1 MIKAIFFLMIV
12 LPNVLLGKTHFTV
25 ALDPEYIPFT
35 QKDIE
40 GNPTGLLVDFWDY
53 WAKENGYTVEYKFYP
68 WEETLIA
75 AEQGDVDFHSGTTKD
90 REWMHASEAIYE
102 LHTVVFTLRETKV
115 TTIKDILHKRIGTI
129 DDYYGK
135 LVQNVTDKAVEIKI
149 YEDYEPLVEALK
161 NGEIDALV
169 DDVEAVR
176 YYFIKTGQ
184 MHLFRQVKEKSL
196 HFYNKIYAITNLQ
209 NSTHLMS
216 INKGLK
222 KLNLEQL
229 SDIERTWLPSIDN
242 AYYHKQ
248 LKEHKKFT
256 DKEKMWLEIN
266 SHISLSGDPLWRPTR
281 QENGLFYYEGIVG
294 DYTRVILSSIGNEL
308 IINPVKSWDDVAMK
322 LDTNIS
328 DVIFGSMDIQTKS
341 KLGQKYD
348 FLEKSYFGPMV
359 IIMDKKVRFI
369 TSLHDIKNKKI
380 GILQGQEYTERMKL
394 KYIDYDFSQMKDVHT
409 LLDAIKSKKL
419 DAGLLSLSKAIN
431 ILVENQYQTLDIVGK
446 ADEKIYIDIGVIK
459 EKPIL
464 KNIITKAALSLDD
477 SYREKILSK
486 WTRRLNYIERTDY
499 KLTYSVALL
508 LGLLLLSTAY
518 YAYAIRKK
526 HKAVKKMNKHIEH
539 LSRTD
544 DLTGLLNR
552 RAFTQAL
559 DVQNTDKKI
568 SGLFFIDI
576 DFFKAYNDF
585 YGHIYGDE
593 ALVKVGEQLN
603 QYNSSQSNIFR
614 IGGEEFCMILYDY
627 SEEDALIFADKLRV
641 DIENLK
647 IVHEKSPYR
656 KLTVSVGVSI
666 KESEKDI
673 KTLYLEADKALYQAK
688 VSGRN
693 RIGIFE
699 K

>member
-1 MIKAIFFLMIV
+1 MLSGILS
-12 LPNVLLGKTHFTV
+12 GKTHFTV

-40 GNPTGLLVDFWDY
+40 GNPTGLLVDFWNY
-53 WAKENGYTVEYKFYP
+53 WGEVNGYTLEYKFYP
-68 WEETLIA
+68 WEETLGA
-75 AEQGDVDFHSGTTKD
+75 VEKGEVDFHSGTTKD
-90 REWMHASEAIYE
+90 REWMHASDAIYE
-102 LHTVVFTLRETKV
+102 LHTTLFTLRETQV
-115 TTIKDILHKRIGTI
+115 NTIKDILHKRIGTI
-129 DDYYGK
+129 DAYYGE
-135 LVQNVTDKAVEIKI
+135 LVQKATGDEVEIKI

-161 NGEIDALV
+161 SGEIDALV
-169 DDVEAVR
+169 DDAESVR

-184 MHLFRQVKEKSL
+184 MHLFRQVNEKSL

-209 NSTHLMS
+209 NSIDLIK
-216 INKGLK
+216 INKGLE
-222 KLNLEQL
+222 KLNIEQL
-229 SDIERTWLPSIDN
+229 VDIERTWLPSIDS
-242 AYYHKQ
+242 AYYNKQ
-248 LKEHKKFT
+248 FKAHKKFT

-266 SHISLSGDPLWRPTR
+266 KNISLTGDPLWYPSK
-281 QENGLFYYEGIVG
+281 QEGGLLYYEGIVG

-308 IINPVKSWDDVAMK
+308 MINPVKSWDEVLTGEDAN
-322 LDTNIS
+322 TS
-328 DVIFGSMDIQTKS
+328 DIIFGSIDTKT
-341 KLGQKYD
+341 KNRLEQKYN
-348 FLEKSYFGPMV
+348 FLEKSSFGPMV

-369 TSLHDIKNKKI
+369 TSLHDIKNKNI

-394 KYIDYDFSQMKDVHT
+394 KYIDYDFSQMKNVHA
-409 LLDAIKSKKL
+409 LLDAINSGKL

-431 ILVENQYQTLDIVGK
+431 VLVEDRYQTLDIVGK
-446 ADEKIYIDIGVIK
+446 TDEKIYIDIGVIK

-464 KNIITKAALSLDD
+464 KNIIAKAALSLDD

-499 KLTYSVALL
+499 KLTYTVALL

-526 HKAVKKMNKHIEH
+526 HKAVKKMNRHIEH
-539 LSRTD
+539 LSKTD
-544 DLTGLLNR
+544 DLTGLSNR

-559 DVQNTDKKI
+559 DSQNLDKKI

-593 ALVKVGEQLN
+593 ALVEIGEQLN
-603 QYNSSQSNIFR
+603 QYNGSRSNIFR

-627 SEEDALIFADKLRV
+627 SEEDALMFADKVRE

-647 IVHEKSPYR
+647 ILHEKSPY
-656 KLTVSVGVSI
+656 KKMTVSVGVSMT
-666 KESEKDI
+666 KGENDMR
-673 KTLYLEADKALYQAK
+673 TLYLEADKALYKAK

-693 RIGIFE
+693 SIYLFKE
-699 K
+699 

>member
-1 MIKAIFFLMIV
+1 MIV
-12 LPNVLLGKTHFTV
+12 LPNTLLGKTHFTV

-40 GNPTGLLVDFWDY
+40 GNPTGLLVDFWNY
-53 WAKENGYTVEYKFYP
+53 WGEVNGYTLEYKFYP
-68 WEETLIA
+68 WEETLGA
-75 AEQGDVDFHSGTTKD
+75 VEKGEVDFHSGTTKD
-90 REWMHASEAIYE
+90 REWMHASDAIYE
-102 LHTVVFTLRETKV
+102 LHTTLFTLRETQV
-115 TTIKDILHKRIGTI
+115 NTIKDILHKRIGTI
-129 DDYYGK
+129 DAYYGE
-135 LVQNVTDKAVEIKI
+135 LVQKATGNEVEIKI

-161 NGEIDALV
+161 SGEIDALV
-169 DDVEAVR
+169 DDAESVR

-184 MHLFRQVKEKSL
+184 MHLFRQVNEKSL
-196 HFYNKIYAITNLQ
+196 HFHNKIYAITNLQ
-209 NSTHLMS
+209 NSIDLIK

-222 KLNLEQL
+222 KLNIEQL
-229 SDIERTWLPSIDN
+229 VEIERTWLPSIDS
-242 AYYHKQ
+242 AYYNKQFKAHKR
-248 LKEHKKFT
+248 FT

-266 SHISLSGDPLWRPTR
+266 KNISLTGDPLWYPSK
-281 QENGLFYYEGIVG
+281 QEGGLLYYEGIVG

-308 IINPVKSWDDVAMK
+308 IISPVKSWDEVLTEKDAN
-322 LDTNIS
+322 TS
-328 DVIFGSMDIQTKS
+328 DVIFGSIDTKT
-341 KLGQKYD
+341 KNRLEQKYN
-348 FLEKSYFGPMV
+348 FLDKSSFGPMV

-394 KYIDYDFSQMKDVHT
+394 KYIDYDFSKMKDVHA
-409 LLDAIKSKKL
+409 LLDAINSGKL

-431 ILVENQYQTLDIVGK
+431 VLVEDRYQTLDIVGK
-446 ADEKIYIDIGVIK
+446 TDEKIYIDIGVIK

-464 KNIITKAALSLDD
+464 KNIIAKAALSLDD

-499 KLTYSVALL
+499 KLTYTVALL

-526 HKAVKKMNKHIEH
+526 HKAVKKMNRHIEH
-539 LSRTD
+539 LSKTD
-544 DLTGLLNR
+544 VLTGLSNR

-559 DVQNTDKKI
+559 DSQNSDKKI

-593 ALVKVGEQLN
+593 ALVEIGEQLN
-603 QYNSSQSNIFR
+603 QYNGFRSNIFR

-627 SEEDALIFADKLRV
+627 SEEDALVFADKVRE

-647 IVHEKSPYR
+647 ILHEKSPYQ
-656 KLTVSVGVSI
+656 KMTVSVGVSMT
-666 KESEKDI
+666 KSENDMR
-673 KTLYLEADKALYQAK
+673 TLYLEADKALYKAK

-693 RIGIFE
+693 SIYLFKE
-699 K
+699 

>member
-1 MIKAIFFLMIV
+1 MLKVIFFLMIM
-12 LPNVLLGKTHFTV
+12 LSGILSGKTHFTV

-40 GNPTGLLVDFWDY
+40 GNPTGLLVDFWNY
-53 WAKENGYTVEYKFYP
+53 WGEVNGYTLEYKFYP
-68 WEETLIA
+68 WEETLGA
-75 AEQGDVDFHSGTTKD
+75 VEKGEVDFHSGTTKD
-90 REWMHASEAIYE
+90 REWMHASDAIYE
-102 LHTVVFTLRETKV
+102 LHTTLFTLRETQV
-115 TTIKDILHKRIGTI
+115 NTIKDILHKRIGTI
-129 DDYYGK
+129 DAYYGE
-135 LVQNVTDKAVEIKI
+135 LVQKATGDEVEIKI

-161 NGEIDALV
+161 SGEIDALV
-169 DDVEAVR
+169 DDAESVR

-184 MHLFRQVKEKSL
+184 MHLFRQVNEKSL

-209 NSTHLMS
+209 NSIDLIK
-216 INKGLK
+216 INKGLE
-222 KLNLEQL
+222 KLNIEQL
-229 SDIERTWLPSIDN
+229 VDIERTWLPSIDS
-242 AYYHKQ
+242 AYYNKQ
-248 LKEHKKFT
+248 FKAHKKFT

-266 SHISLSGDPLWRPTR
+266 KNISLTGDPLWYPSK
-281 QENGLFYYEGIVG
+281 QEGGLLYYEGIVG

-308 IINPVKSWDDVAMK
+308 MINPVKSWDEVLTGEDAN
-322 LDTNIS
+322 TS
-328 DVIFGSMDIQTKS
+328 DIIFGSIDTKT
-341 KLGQKYD
+341 KNRLEQKYN
-348 FLEKSYFGPMV
+348 FLEKSSFGPMV

-369 TSLHDIKNKKI
+369 TSLHDIKNKNI

-394 KYIDYDFSQMKDVHT
+394 KYIDYDFSQMKNVHA
-409 LLDAIKSKKL
+409 LLDAINSGKL

-431 ILVENQYQTLDIVGK
+431 VLVEDRYQTLDIVGK
-446 ADEKIYIDIGVIK
+446 TDEKIYIDIGVIK

-464 KNIITKAALSLDD
+464 KNIIAKAALSLDD

-499 KLTYSVALL
+499 KLTYTVALL

-526 HKAVKKMNKHIEH
+526 HKAVKKMNRHIEH
-539 LSRTD
+539 LSKTD
-544 DLTGLLNR
+544 DLTGLSNR

-559 DVQNTDKKI
+559 DSQNLDKKI

-593 ALVKVGEQLN
+593 ALVEIGEQLN
-603 QYNSSQSNIFR
+603 QYNGSRSNIFR

-627 SEEDALIFADKLRV
+627 SEEDALMFADKVRE

-647 IVHEKSPYR
+647 ILHEKSPY
-656 KLTVSVGVSI
+656 KKMTVSVGVSMT
-666 KESEKDI
+666 KGENDMR
-673 KTLYLEADKALYQAK
+673 TLYLEADKALYKAK

-693 RIGIFE
+693 SIYLFKE
-699 K
+699 